1 MRFPLQVV
9 AKSRIPEDHLK
20 YYRWVRFIKGKAHPL
35 DWDTSPVYKVTI
47 GYRTRWFLAMMD
59 LVPTFVW
66 RRLPVRWQTA
76 HLFGDME

>member
-9 AKSRIPEDHLK
+9 AKSRTPTEHFK
-20 YYRWVRFIKGKAHPL
+20 YYRWIRLVNNQHSWAKP
-35 DWDTSPVYKVTI
+35 DVYI
-47 GYRTRWFLAMMD
+47 GWRTRWFLAAMD

-76 HLFGDME
+76 HLFGDLE